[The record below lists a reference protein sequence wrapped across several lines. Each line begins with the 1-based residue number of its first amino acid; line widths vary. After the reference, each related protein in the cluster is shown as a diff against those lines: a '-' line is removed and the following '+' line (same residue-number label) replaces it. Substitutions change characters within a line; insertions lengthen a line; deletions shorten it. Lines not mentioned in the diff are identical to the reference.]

1 VTRCLVAAVLL
12 CVLTPGAATAGGR
25 PSPADLEDEL
35 VCPVCNTT
43 LDQSDA
49 PVARQMKQFIR
60 ERIRAGDSKAEI
72 KAELVDSYGEGVLA
86 APPRRGLGWLAWL
99 LPLIGLAVGAPVVAL
114 LAWRWSRAREPDAER
129 PLEPELERQLDDEL
143 ARFEA

>member
-1 VTRCLVAAVLL
+1 VIRAILAAALLSVLM
-12 CVLTPGAATAGGR
+12 PAAAHAGGA

-60 ERIRAGDSKAEI
+60 ERIRAGDSKSEI
-72 KAELVDSYGEGVLA
+72 KAQLVDSYGEVVLA
-86 APPRRGLGWLAWL
+86 APRRRGLGWLAWL
-99 LPLIGLAVGAPVVAL
+99 LPLVGLGIAAPVVGL
-114 LAWRWSRAREPDAER
+114 LAWRWSRGREPDAQE
-129 PLEPELERQLDDEL
+129 PLEPELERRLDDEL
-143 ARFEA
+143 ARFEV

>member
-1 VTRCLVAAVLL
+1 MRLALAAAALL
-12 CVLTPGAATAGGR
+12 CALAPATATAGGR

-49 PVARQMKQFIR
+49 PVARQMKRFIR
-60 ERIRAGDSKAEI
+60 ERIRAGDSEAEI
-72 KAELVDSYGEGVLA
+72 KAQLVDSYGEAVLA

-99 LPLIGLAVGAPVVAL
+99 LPLVGLAVAAPIVGL
-114 LAWRWSRAREPDAER
+114 LAWRWSRAREPDADR
-129 PLEPELERQLDDEL
+129 PLDPELEQRLDDEL

>member
-1 VTRCLVAAVLL
+1 VIRAILAAVLVCAL
-12 CVLTPGAATAGGR
+12 APAAADAGGS

-72 KAELVDSYGEGVLA
+72 KAQLVDSYGDAVLA

-99 LPLIGLAVGAPVVAL
+99 LPLVGLGVAAPLVGLV
-114 LAWRWSRAREPDAER
+114 AWRWSRAREPDAEG
-129 PLEPELERQLDDEL
+129 PLEPELERRLDDEL

>member
-1 VTRCLVAAVLL
+1 VAALL
-12 CVLTPGAATAGGR
+12 CALAPAAANAGGR

-49 PVARQMKQFIR
+49 PVAQQMKAFIR
-60 ERIRAGDSKAEI
+60 ERIRAGDSKGEI
-72 KAELVDSYGEGVLA
+72 KAQLVDNYGEGVLA

-99 LPLIGLAVGAPVVAL
+99 LPLVGLALAAPIVGVV
-114 LAWRWSRAREPDAER
+114 AWRWSRGREPDGDG
-129 PLEPELERQLDDEL
+129 PLDPELERRLDDEL

>member
-1 VTRCLVAAVLL
+1 VSRVALLLVLCALAPPVAA
-12 CVLTPGAATAGGR
+12 AGSP

-49 PVARQMKQFIR
+49 PVARQMKQYIR
-60 ERIRAGDSKAEI
+60 QRIRAGDSKAEI
-72 KAELVDSYGEGVLA
+72 KAQLVDNYGEGVLA

-99 LPLIGLAVGAPVVAL
+99 LPLAGLALAVPLVGYV
-114 LAWRWSRAREPDAER
+114 AWRWSRARDPGVDR
-129 PLEPELERQLDDEL
+129 PIEPELERRLDDEL
-143 ARFEA
+143 ARFEG